1 MTAPEIVSR
10 PAQEPP
16 DAPARAEAVRGS
28 ADELTDLAMR
38 AGRGESRAAGELLA
52 HVHPVVVR
60 YCRARLG
67 GLAGG
72 YCTADDVAQDVCLAV
87 LRALPTY
94 QDRGRPFVAF
104 VLRVAANKV
113 VDAQRRAVRAEVPFA
128 RITDRPDERAGPEE
142 HAVVH
147 SEAARAHELLGPLP
161 TLQREIILSR
171 VVVGLSAGETGA
183 ILGMPAGR
191 IRLIQHRTL
200 QRLRRMAAESEAS

>member
-1 MTAPEIVSR
+1 MTAPEIISR
-10 PAQEPP
+10 RAKEPPGVPAQ
-16 DAPARAEAVRGS
+16 AGAVRNP
-28 ADELTDLAMR
+28 ADDLTDLAMR
-38 AGRGESRAAGELLA
+38 AGCGESYAAGELLA
-52 HVHPVVVR
+52 HIHPMVVR

-67 GLAGG
+67 GRAGG

-94 QDRGRPFVAF
+94 RDRGRPFAAF

-113 VDAQRRAVRAEVPFA
+113 VDAQRRALRAEVPFE
-128 RITDRPDERAGPEE
+128 RIADRPDDRAGPEE

-147 SEAARAHELLGPLP
+147 SEAARAHELLGLLP
-161 TLQREIILSR
+161 ALQREIILIR